1 MNQLHCDSPPLRQ
14 IVQAWVQDAAGQ
26 NGASAFLGKRSA
38 ERYVWPAAIE
48 VLVDRGRRT
57 ERRTYFT
64 GHDVSESGMGL
75 FGRHKL
81 TVGASILLR
90 YADEGDA
97 CPWVPARVE
106 HSTRSVGG
114 YRVGIR
120 FLLGDDQQSN

>member
-1 MNQLHCDSPPLRQ
+1 MNQLHCDSASLRQ
-14 IVQAWVQDAAGQ
+14 VIRAWVQDAAGQ
-26 NGASAFLGKRSA
+26 NEVGVFLGKRNA

-57 ERRTYFT
+57 ERRVYFT

-81 TVGASILLR
+81 TVRAAILLR

-106 HSTRSVGG
+106 HTTRSVGG

-120 FLLGDDQQSN
+120 FTLDDGQRSD

>member
-1 MNQLHCDSPPLRQ
+1 MNQLDCDRLQ
-14 IVQAWVQDAAGQ
+14 LHQVVQAWVQDAAGQ
-26 NGASAFLGKRSA
+26 TGAGAFLGKRSA

-57 ERRTYFT
+57 ERRVYFT

-81 TVGASILLR
+81 TVGASISLR
-90 YADEGDA
+90 YADEGDD

-120 FLLGDDQQSN
+120 FLLDDGQRPD

>member
-1 MNQLHCDSPPLRQ
+1 MNPTQCDRTDPRQ
-14 IVQAWVQDAAGQ
+14 VVQAWVQDASGQ
-26 NGASAFLGKRSA
+26 NGSDAFLGKRSA

-48 VLVDRGRRT
+48 VLIDRGRRT
-57 ERRTYFT
+57 ERRVYFT
-64 GHDVSESGMGL
+64 GHDVSQSGMGL

-81 TVGASILLR
+81 TVGATVLLR
-90 YADEGDA
+90 YADEGDG

-120 FLLGDDQQSN
+120 FLLDDQRQG